1 VSPLGNGTG
10 VANARRDQAS
20 PSETAGTGW
29 AFLRPVGIL
38 LAARLTMFAVF
49 AMAKDLDHQIGRGRS
64 GTAAGISTQHSL
76 DGLTRYPPWTATPLR
91 ALWRS
96 FLCSRFGDKVA
107 GIILAPAG
115 IVAWFAYLWAT
126 TGSRLAWLH
135 TEQQGWGEQIQPL
148 AFLHL
153 VAADRHHPFPFANE
167 YVPIIS
173 TLAVAIM
180 VLTAIPLVVT
190 VSTLVLTGACE
201 VRGGGS
207 RRGRSN
213 GSGSDHPVG

>member
-1 VSPLGNGTG
+1 MSPLGNGTG

-20 PSETAGTGW
+20 PSETAVTGW

-49 AMAKDLDHQIGRGRS
+49 AMAKNLDHQIGRGRS

-135 TEQQGWGEQIQPL
+135 TNSKVGVNRSSPWPSCTWWRPTVISRSPL
-148 AFLHL
+148 PMNTYPSSA
-153 VAADRHHPFPFANE
+153 PWPS
-167 YVPIIS
+167 PS
-173 TLAVAIM
+173 W
-180 VLTAIPLVVT
+180 
-190 VSTLVLTGACE
+190 S
-201 VRGGGS
+201 
-207 RRGRSN
+207 
-213 GSGSDHPVG
+213 